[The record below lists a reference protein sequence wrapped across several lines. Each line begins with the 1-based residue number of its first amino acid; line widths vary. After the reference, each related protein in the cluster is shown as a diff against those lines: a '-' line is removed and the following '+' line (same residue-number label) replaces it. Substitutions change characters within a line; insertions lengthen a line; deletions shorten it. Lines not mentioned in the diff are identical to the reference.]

1 MKKVFVATQL
11 CALVILGLGCGKKKE
26 AMAPETEQGSGEM
39 HEFIVLTD
47 AQYARSDIETG
58 TFGRRTME
66 EYLPATA
73 EIYLGTEHTGA
84 VSTITEG
91 IITELRVGIN
101 SPVRKGDVVAVLHKP
116 GLLDL
121 QQDFLGLKDRM
132 GFLKAE
138 YERYKSLSAEN
149 ATATKNF
156 QKAEVDLREAQTALA
171 LTGAKLRQYQ
181 IDPEKLSPTQLQ
193 TQVQLRAPVSGRV
206 TRIHT
211 GLGAALGNGAAVC
224 EIADFSKVQA
234 VIYIFE
240 KDILRIRPGSKVL
253 LYFAS
258 DPRRTFPAT
267 IVSLDGAI
275 DKARKSLRAY
285 AKFDQP
291 VSGLPAGA
299 YMEAKIAPV
308 AGIETSVLPVEA
320 VVQENDGK
328 FIFILEGKT
337 GENFKFHKVAV
348 QIGASDSGFI
358 AVSPL
363 EPLAPDAKIVVKG
376 AYYVSAQG
384 SGIEVEE

>member
-1 MKKVFVATQL
+1 MKKVFVLAQI
-11 CALVILGLGCGKKKE
+11 CALVILGLGCGKQKE
-26 AMAPETEQGSGEM
+26 APITETTQDRGEI

-47 AQYARSDIETG
+47 SQFARSNIETG
-58 TFGRRTME
+58 TFSRRTME

-73 EIYLGTEHTGA
+73 EMYLGNEHIGA

-91 IITELRVGIN
+91 IISELRVGVN
-101 SPVRKGDVVAVLHKP
+101 TMVRKGDVVAVLHKP

-121 QQDFLGLKDRM
+121 QQDFLGLKDRIV
-132 GFLKAE
+132 FLKAE

-181 IDPEKLSPTQLQ
+181 IDPEKLSPAQLQ
-193 TQVQLRAPVSGRV
+193 THVQLRAPVSGRV
-206 TRIHT
+206 TRIYT
-211 GLGAALGNGAAVC
+211 GVGAALANGAAVC
-224 EIADFSKVQA
+224 EIADFSKAQPIV
-234 VIYIFE
+234 YIFE
-240 KDILRIRPGSKVL
+240 KDIQRIRPGAKVS
-253 LYFAS
+253 LYFTS
-258 DPRRTFPAT
+258 DPRRTYAAT
-267 IVSLDGAI
+267 IVSMDGAI

-291 VSGLPAGA
+291 VSDLPVGA
-299 YMEAKIAPV
+299 YMEARIAPV
-308 AGIETSVLPVEA
+308 AGTETTVLPAEA

-337 GENFKFHKVAV
+337 GKNFKFHKVGV
-348 QIGASDSGFI
+348 QTGASDSGFI

-363 EPLAPDAKIVVKG
+363 EPLPQDAKIVVKG

-384 SGIEVEE
+384 SGIEIEE